1 MGVACSL
8 QPLASPIPPPIS
20 LAPLGALSRGP
31 QGAEIPAFPGAGCR
45 DSKTLSLGEALAPS
59 TQGGRSGH
67 IVAVSCLSH
76 LGLRVGRSLRCSHH
90 KCPDT
95 ESQRTGRASF
105 QRGLGNLSCRQAL
118 RSPRERSADVPE
130 DHSSCPQPSPALPR
144 LFPASG
150 YGAAYV
156 TGWQPGAELGA
167 LAARDGL
174 PPPPT
179 VRPSLRAPVPHVD
192 VCGGSSQAW
201 EESLGTAWWPPA
213 HFHFLPPNLA
223 WKMTQSPPSHGPEAT
238 KQRLLHP

>member
-1 MGVACSL
+1 MGVGVARSL

-20 LAPLGALSRGP
+20 LAPLGALSRGR

-45 DSKTLSLGEALAPS
+45 DSTTLSLGEALAAS
-59 TQGGRSGH
+59 TQGDRSGH
-67 IVAVSCLSH
+67 VVAVSCLGHS
-76 LGLRVGRSLRCSHH
+76 GSRVGRSLRCSHH

-105 QRGLGNLSCRQAL
+105 QRGPGNLSCRQAL

-167 LAARDGL
+167 LVARDGL

-179 VRPSLRAPVPHVD
+179 VRPAPQSPCSTCGRVWWELTGLGGITGDSLVAP
-192 VCGGSSQAW
+192 STLS
-201 EESLGTAWWPPA
+201 
-213 HFHFLPPNLA
+213 LPPS
-223 WKMTQSPPSHGPEAT
+223 QPDPEDDPVSSLPWT
-238 KQRLLHP
+238 